1 MLFVIFSIVL
11 IRNKYD
17 MMDKFTKLLSIN
29 PNKIKTHYAFEKRV
43 WITEDRVYK
52 FYRTINDDEHKRLLS
67 RVTLFS
73 ELFPGEFEIKTDDT
87 KIYIQ
92 MDLIPK
98 DHCEYYEFLTEL
110 EFFLKQNLYYKK
122 NYVYFE
128 DLGRHNYFKN
138 DNKIILIDESKIKS
152 TNDFR
157 IYLNR
162 ITHSLITGYKNEIR
176 TAGLDSDSEYEIK
189 IYQIVKSLENYILS
203 NNFTKVG

>member
-1 MLFVIFSIVL
+1 
-11 IRNKYD
+11 
-17 MMDKFTKLLSIN
+17 
-29 PNKIKTHYAFEKRV
+29 
-43 WITEDRVYK
+43 
-52 FYRTINDDEHKRLLS
+52 
-67 RVTLFS
+67 
-73 ELFPGEFEIKTDDT
+73 LFPGEFEIKTDDT

-138 DNKIILIDESKIKS
+138 DNKIIPIDESKIKS

-162 ITHSLITGYKNEIR
+162 ITHSLITGYKNEIQ

-189 IYQIVKSLENYILS
+189 IYQIVKGLENYILS